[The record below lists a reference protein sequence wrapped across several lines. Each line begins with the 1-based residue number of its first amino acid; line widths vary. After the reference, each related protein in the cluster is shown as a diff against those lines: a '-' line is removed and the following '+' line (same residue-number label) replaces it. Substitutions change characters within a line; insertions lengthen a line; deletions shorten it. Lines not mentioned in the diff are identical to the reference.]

1 MNTAP
6 RLQRLSSTND
16 PKILPAGN
24 LVELFEI
31 RTGERPEKMIYSFL
45 EDGLNVTSS
54 ITYREMNKRAKSVA
68 AYLQKHFKKGD
79 RALMLFPSGIEF
91 IVSLVGCFY
100 SGIIAVPA
108 YPPKKNKLFDRFEAI
123 AKDCGPAVILTTEK
137 IRNDLEKN
145 HAGEEVL
152 KNIRYAVY
160 EDILEEGASK
170 WEGPDVTSSDIAM
183 LQYTSGSTGRPNG
196 VILTHKNI
204 LYNSEFIKQ
213 AFGHDENLVGVNWLP
228 GFHDMG
234 LIGALLQ
241 PLYVGGCNYIIPPSV
256 FLMRPQNWLKAIG
269 KYKAITAGGPNFAYE
284 YCVDRVKDEEL
295 EEIDLSTVD
304 PLFSGA
310 EPVRKHTIEKFTEKF
325 KKAGFSGKQFYPCY
339 GMAESVLIITGGDLN
354 EPPMYFHAEVAGLLN
369 RVVAETEN
377 EDGAATFVGCGRP
390 MAGTDIAIVDTRN
403 LDVAEKGIV
412 GEIWVKGPS
421 VAPGYW
427 GQPGKTEE
435 TFNAFLPDGSGPWLR
450 TGDLGFIEKGQ
461 LFITGRMKDLIII
474 RGRNYHP
481 TDIELGVE
489 EAHESINKGSV
500 AAFSVETENGEQLA
514 VAAEIKR
521 PYLREL
527 DGEEV
532 FTAIRSAVAS
542 GFQVEVFAIELL
554 RTNSLPKTSSGKI
567 QRFECRSR
575 YVEGTLQSVAS
586 WKQPEKE
593 KTPLD
598 RDEELIIAW
607 MKEWIANKLD
617 IDKESLDE
625 TVPVDKLGLDS
636 VMAVVMA
643 QDAGEEFGIE
653 WPLDLFLE
661 ETTLERIAKKGKE
674 LL

>member
-1 MNTAP
+1 MNKDP
-6 RLQRLSSTND
+6 RLQRLSSTID

-24 LVELFEI
+24 LVELFEK

-45 EDGLNVTSS
+45 EDGLNVASS
-54 ITYREMNKRAKSVA
+54 ITYGEMNSRAKSIA
-68 AYLQKHFKKGD
+68 AYLQKHHEKGD

-108 YPPKKNKLFDRFEAI
+108 YPPKKNRLFERFEAI
-123 AKDCGPAVILTTEK
+123 ANDCSPAVILTTEK
-137 IRNDLEKN
+137 IHSDLVKN
-145 HAGEEVL
+145 FPGEDVL
-152 KNIRYAVY
+152 QNVQYAVY
-160 EDILEEGASK
+160 EEIADKYADE
-170 WEGPDVTSSDIAM
+170 WEDPDVGSRDIAM
-183 LQYTSGSTGRPNG
+183 LQYTSGSTGMPNG
-196 VILTHKNI
+196 VILTHENI

-241 PLYVGGCNYIIPPSV
+241 PLYVGGCNYIIPPNV

-284 YCVDRVKDEEL
+284 YCVDRVKDEDL
-295 EEIDLSTVD
+295 EEIDLSTVN

-310 EPVRKHTIEKFTEKF
+310 EPVRKHTLKKFTDKF
-325 KKAGFSGKQFYPCY
+325 KNTGLSEKQFYPCY
-339 GMAESVLIITGGDLN
+339 GMAESVLIITGGELN
-354 EPPMYFHAEVAGLLN
+354 DPPLYFHAEVADLLN
-369 RVVAETEN
+369 GLVTGKEY
-377 EDGAATFVGCGRP
+377 EDDAATFVGCGRP
-390 MAGTDIAIVDTRN
+390 MAGTDIAIVDTRT
-403 LDVAEKGIV
+403 LDVAPGGII

-427 GQPGKTEE
+427 NQPGKTKE
-435 TFNAFLPDGSGPWLR
+435 TFNASLPDGSGPWLR
-450 TGDLGFIEKGQ
+450 TGDLGFIEEGQ
-461 LFITGRMKDLIII
+461 LFITGRMKDLIIV

-481 TDIELGVE
+481 TDIELTVE
-489 EAHESINKGSV
+489 GAHEAVNKGSV
-500 AAFSVETENGEQLA
+500 AAFPVETKKGEQLA

-521 PYLREL
+521 TFLREL
-527 DGEEV
+527 NEDEV
-532 FTAIRSAVAS
+532 FAAIRSAVTEDHQLEAA
-542 GFQVEVFAIELL
+542 AIVLL
-554 RTNSLPKTSSGKI
+554 RTNTLPKTSSGKI
-567 QRFECRSR
+567 QRFECRNQ
-575 YVEGTLQSVAS
+575 YLEGTLHTVGS
-586 WKQPEKE
+586 WKQPETE
-593 KTPLD
+593 MTLPN

-607 MKEWIANKLD
+607 MKNWIAEKLD
-617 IDKESLDE
+617 IEKDGIDE

-643 QDAGEEFGIE
+643 QDAEEEFGIE

-661 ETTLERIAKKGKE
+661 ETTLEKIAKKGRE